1 MKKQIKT
8 PNAITLIALV
18 ITIIVLIILAGI
30 SISLLFGENGIIT
43 KAKET
48 KELQKIAELT
58 EKLELEKGPVALDHK
73 GEVLITDYL
82 EYIKEQA
89 IIENKDIETLN
100 ELQSYITLEG
110 EYVFLVEE
118 KDNRDVKI
126 TYMGKPGELPPRITG
141 LEMSS
146 TTNSITVKVEG
157 LRLENPHYTYY
168 IKSEKE
174 EEYGEKV
181 GNNTTGSYTFEG
193 LEQNHIYY
201 LKVEV
206 ETAYGKS
213 NKEGS
218 KTTGTIEALTKE
230 NTTFTSTP
238 EGWTNGI
245 VKTKIE
251 TSVNG
256 YTIQYSKDLV
266 NWEKYSKEVESNK
279 NEMLYARLTDGN
291 NIGEYT
297 STQIKNID
305 TDKPEEAIMELSG
318 AGTVTSNP
326 SVKIK
331 VTHTDKQ
338 SGVEVVKSKWVYNT
352 NSNAIGESEAS
363 YTGGYFNSNGQEITL
378 SMSGE
383 GTYYLHVLTID
394 KAGNKRETISKAVS
408 MVANKHSHTGSSSSG
423 GGCYTTPVYHKH
435 AGNTAGGGCYTK
447 AVYHTHTG
455 NSSTNGGCYITPI
468 YHQHRGNTNTNGGCY
483 TIPYYHYSYSTPVYC
498 TGTLRYTGSSGTDHG
513 EKWYKFKCDSC
524 GATYNSYS
532 STGAVIGNG
541 LKSVSCKEWFGTVIS
556 TKTEYADGYSIPSGA
571 TLVSTSYQ
579 VGCGK
584 TVGSTVDGYT
594 LGCGK
599 TEGSTIDSYQLGCGK
614 IAGSSIDSYVLG
626 CGINNGQIVSYT
638 VTY

>member
-89 IIENKDIETLN
+89 IIEDKDIEILN
-100 ELQSYITLEG
+100 ELQSYITLE
-110 EYVFLVEE
+110 EAYVFLVEE

-141 LEMSS
+141 LEMNS
-146 TTNSITVKVEG
+146 TTNSITVKVGG

-168 IKSEKE
+168 IKPEKE
-174 EEYGEKV
+174 GEYGEKV
-181 GNNTTGSYTFEG
+181 GSNTTGSYTFEG

-206 ETAYGKS
+206 ETAYGKA

-305 TDKPEEAIMELSG
+305 TNKPEEAIMELSG

-326 SVKIK
+326 SVKVK

-352 NSNAIGESEAS
+352 NSNAVGESEAS

-435 AGNTAGGGCYTK
+435 VGNT
-447 AVYHTHTG
+447 TG
-455 NSSTNGGCYITPI
+455 
-468 YHQHRGNTNTNGGCY
+468 GGCY
-483 TIPYYHYSYSTPVYC
+483 TIPVYHQHTGNSNVGGGCYTNPIYHTHNDNCYETRNVTKTCTVTSSSKNYSYNSTYMENLKKCGTCNGYSKCRTTITTYVHQSCGAGSC
-498 TGTLRYTGSSGTDHG
+498 TYSSYSCSVHGSLGSSG
-513 EKWYKFKCDSC
+513 
-524 GATYNSYS
+524 
-532 STGAVIGNG
+532 STA
-541 LKSVSCKEWFGTVIS
+541 S
-556 TKTEYADGYSIPSGA
+556 THNYTTQEEVKI
-571 TLVSTSYQ
+571 
-579 VGCGK
+579 CGK
-584 TVGSTVDGYT
+584 EQGQLEGYT
-594 LGCGK
+594 LNCAK
-599 TEGSTIDSYQLGCGK
+599 TAGSTIDSYQLGCGK

-638 VTY
+638 VNY

>member
-206 ETAYGKS
+206 ETAYGKA

-251 TSVNG
+251 TSVSG

-435 AGNTAGGGCYTK
+435 NGSSTTGGGCYTAPVYHQHIGSVSTGGGCYTK
-447 AVYHTHTG
+447 AIYHTHTG
-455 NSSTNGGCYITPI
+455 NSSTNGGCYTLPI
-468 YHQHRGNTNTNGGCY
+468 YHAHASSCY
-483 TIPYYHYSYSTPVYC
+483 QTASCHVSIHLTHASRNDHWDEHIDSWEDHSSCGQGRHYINPRHYVGDPCHCGDGYDHSYSKLICNKANTI
-498 TGTLRYTGSSGTDHG
+498 
-513 EKWYKFKCDSC
+513 E
-524 GATYNSYS
+524 SY
-532 STGAVIGNG
+532 AV
-541 LKSVSCKEWFGTVIS
+541 S
-556 TKTEYADGYSIPSGA
+556 
-571 TLVSTSYQ
+571 
-579 VGCGK
+579 
-584 TVGSTVDGYT
+584 
-594 LGCGK
+594 CGK
-599 TEGSTIDSYQLGCGK
+599 TEGSTIEGYQVNCGK
-614 IAGSSIDSYVLG
+614 IAGTTIETYNLSCGKTEGSSIDSYNLG
-626 CGINNGQIVSYT
+626 CNLNNGQIISYT
-638 VTY
+638 IQY